1 MTTQTPAGWYPDPY
15 GSPRLRWWD
24 GNQWTDATH
33 PVETPAGPASPP
45 QTGPPPGQTGPF
57 PGQAGPAGPHDQPGA
72 SPLQPPGQAGPPGG
86 PPAPEAQHGR
96 PGPEGGPDQHGQ
108 YGQPDQ
114 YGQPPWG
121 GPPNVTA
128 QLPAGAYGPPRRSIP
143 WPWILGVGAVVLVA
157 VIVAAVF
164 LIPRGGELADDRPS
178 PLPTTAEPTSPS
190 TPAPSDPATPESPP
204 SDGPELPQPEDGR
217 ITDSTSGLSYDFPGE
232 PWKVPPGT
240 RTDGTSFL
248 GGSRV
253 EAISQKNF
261 DGEGH
266 DWVGN
271 LFTGELPDRFGYD
284 GVPGM
289 RATLASLL
297 LGVEPVFYSPPHTKK
312 IVENKAIKVSGR
324 DAWLLVFDMDF
335 SQEAKANG
343 WKFKKERGAMVL
355 VDRGAGRRPALMYM
369 SVPDNLGLAVIDRV
383 VGSLK
388 LS

>member
-15 GSPRLRWWD
+15 GSPQLRWWD

-45 QTGPPPGQTGPF
+45 PTGQHPGQPGPAGPL
-57 PGQAGPAGPHDQPGA
+57 PGQAGRTGPHDHPAPAGPPVQPG
-72 SPLQPPGQAGPPGG
+72 QPGQYGPH
-86 PPAPEAQHGR
+86 EHHGR
-96 PGPEGGPDQHGQ
+96 PGQSGQ
-108 YGQPDQ
+108 YGRPGQS
-114 YGQPPWG
+114 GQPPWD

-128 QLPAGAYGPPRRSIP
+128 QLPAGAYGPPQPRRNASL
-143 WPWILGVGAVVLVA
+143 PWILGVGGAVVLVVA
-157 VIVAAVF
+157 IVAAAF
-164 LIPRGGELADDRPS
+164 LINPGGRERADDRPPS
-178 PLPTTAEPTSPS
+178 PTAATTEPTPS
-190 TPAPSDPATPESPP
+190 PSDPATPEPLP

-217 ITDSTSGLSYDFPGE
+217 ISDSTSGLSYDFPGE

-253 EAISQKNF
+253 EAISQKDF

-271 LFTGELPDRFGYD
+271 VFTGELPDRFGYD

-297 LGVEPVFYSPPHTKK
+297 LGIEPVFYSPPHDKK

-335 SQEAKANG
+335 SKEAKANG

-369 SVPDNLGLAVIDRV
+369 SVPDNLGLQVVDRV